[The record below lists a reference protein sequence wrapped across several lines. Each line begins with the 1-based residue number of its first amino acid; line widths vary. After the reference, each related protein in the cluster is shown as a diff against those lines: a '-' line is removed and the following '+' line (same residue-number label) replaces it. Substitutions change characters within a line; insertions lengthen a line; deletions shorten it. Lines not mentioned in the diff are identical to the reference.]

1 MKFWTDVNI
10 PRPFRKALEQA
21 GHEVFIAPERAKDTL
36 ILQLARE
43 ANAVIVTFD
52 RDYYKYVL
60 VDGWKCAGVI
70 WIRPTPLNRREEIIA
85 KLVRLTKIH
94 AEKLSTS
101 FTTLSLDRTDIIS
114 LK

>member
-10 PRPFRKALEQA
+10 PRPFKKALEQA
-21 GHEVFIAPERAKDTL
+21 GHEVFTAPERAKDTL

-43 ANAVIVTFD
+43 ANAIIVILD

-60 VDGWKCAGVI
+60 VDGWKCAGII
-70 WIRPTPLNRREEIIA
+70 WIRPTPLNRRAEIIA
-85 KLVRLTKIH
+85 KLVRLTKTH
-94 AEKLSTS
+94 AEVLSTS
-101 FTTLSLDRTDIIS
+101 FITLSLDRIEVVN

>member
-10 PRPFRKALEQA
+10 PRPFKNALEQA
-21 GHEVFIAPERAKDTL
+21 GHEVFTAPERAKDTL
-36 ILQLARE
+36 ILQQACD

-70 WIRPTPLNRREEIIA
+70 WIRPTPLNRRGEIIV
-85 KLVRLTKIH
+85 KLVRLTMTH
-94 AEKLSTS
+94 AERLSTS
-101 FTTLSLDRTDIIS
+101 FITLSLDRIDVIS

>member
-10 PRPFRKALEQA
+10 PRPFKKALEQA
-21 GHEVFIAPERAKDTL
+21 GHEVFAAPERSKDTL
-36 ILQLARE
+36 ILQLACE
-43 ANAVIVTFD
+43 ANAVIITLD
-52 RDYYKYVL
+52 RDYHKYVL

-70 WIRPTPLNRREEIIA
+70 WIRPTPLNRRGEIIA
-85 KLVRLTKIH
+85 KLVRLTKTH

-101 FTTLSLDRTDIIS
+101 FITLSLDRTDVVP